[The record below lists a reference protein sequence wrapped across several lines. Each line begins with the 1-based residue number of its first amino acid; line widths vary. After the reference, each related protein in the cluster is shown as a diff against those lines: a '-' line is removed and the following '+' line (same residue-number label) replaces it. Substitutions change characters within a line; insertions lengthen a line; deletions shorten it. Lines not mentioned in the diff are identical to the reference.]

1 MEKRKDIPAQNLIDI
16 SSVLRSQ
23 GDPVNAEW
31 LDSVRSQIIEEH
43 NLVPKLEQVI
53 LNLQE
58 KNDALE
64 LLVKILGKLS
74 RNDYLSAKEQ
84 VLELAKILQR
94 LDEKQ

>member
-1 MEKRKDIPAQNLIDI
+1 MRKDIPAQNLIDI

-23 GDPVNAEW
+23 GDPVNADW
-31 LDSVRSQIIEEH
+31 IDSVRAQIIEEH
-43 NLVPKLEQVI
+43 ELVPKLEQVI

-58 KNDALE
+58 KNNALE
-64 LLVKILGKLS
+64 LLIKILDKLS